1 MSENLKLK
9 GDKMSNLIHKTD
21 GGFMQKQENGVKCQK
36 CGYFLKQSQITSAY
50 LQGKILLPFH
60 SGPSKMTFNY

>member
-1 MSENLKLK
+1 MR
-9 GDKMSNLIHKTD
+9 NLIHKTD

-60 SGPSKMTFNY
+60 SGPAKMTYN